1 VTTVEDP
8 ASGGT
13 RRAIIDTAARLFRE
27 RGFSNTTTRELG
39 DAVGI
44 RGPSIYHH
52 FETKQDLLFGVCR
65 ESLRRL
71 DAAMAQ
77 LPVDGSAEKR
87 IRALIRIHVATI
99 VRDRDLHAAM
109 LIEMR
114 ALTGERRAAVVES
127 RDAYERLVRLPIEA
141 AQAEGY
147 IRTDMSAR
155 RLTLFL
161 LGLLNW
167 TIFWFRES
175 GMLDA
180 DHLADMLTELFLD
193 GAAMSTTAVTSR
205 PAAGRG

>member
-1 VTTVEDP
+1 MSAVEDG
-8 ASGGT
+8 ANGGT

-27 RGFSNTTTRELG
+27 RGFSDTTTRELG

-71 DAAMAQ
+71 DEAMAQ
-77 LPVDGSAEKR
+77 LPADGSPEER
-87 IRALIRIHVATI
+87 IRALIHIHVATI

-114 ALTGERRAAVVES
+114 ALTGERRGAVIES
-127 RDAYERLVRLPIEA
+127 RDAYERLVRSPIEA

-147 IRTDMSAR
+147 IRDDMSPR
-155 RLTLFL
+155 QLTLFL

-175 GMLDA
+175 GALDA
-180 DHLADMLTELFLD
+180 EHLADMLAELFLD
-193 GAAMSTTAVTSR
+193 GAAATSAR
-205 PAAGRG
+205 TIPPAAFEH

>member
-1 VTTVEDP
+1 VSTVEDGGN
-8 ASGGT
+8 GGT

-27 RGFSNTTTRELG
+27 RGFSDTTTRELG
-39 DAVGI
+39 EAVGI

-71 DAAMAQ
+71 DEAMAR
-77 LPVDGSAEKR
+77 LPVDGSPEQR
-87 IRALIRIHVATI
+87 IRALIHIHVATI

-127 RDAYERLVRLPIEA
+127 RDAYERLVRSPIEA
-141 AQAEGY
+141 AQAAGY
-147 IRTDMSAR
+147 IRGDMSAR
-155 RLTLFL
+155 QLTLFL

-175 GMLDA
+175 GTLDA

-193 GAAMSTTAVTSR
+193 GATATSALVIP
-205 PAAGRG
+205 PAASER

>member
-1 VTTVEDP
+1 VTAVEDG

-27 RGFSNTTTRELG
+27 RGFSDTTTRELG
-39 DAVGI
+39 EAVGI

-71 DAAMAQ
+71 DQAMAQ
-77 LPVDGSAEKR
+77 LPADGTPEER
-87 IRALIRIHVATI
+87 IRTLIHIHVATI
-99 VRDRDLHAAM
+99 VRDRDLHATM

-127 RDAYERLVRLPIEA
+127 RDAYEQLVRSPIAA
-141 AQAEGY
+141 AQVEGY
-147 IRTDMSAR
+147 IRDDMSAR
-155 RLTLFL
+155 HLALFL

-175 GMLDA
+175 GTLDPE
-180 DHLADMLTELFLD
+180 HLADMLTELFLG
-193 GAAMSTTAVTSR
+193 GAATTATGVL
-205 PAAGRG
+205 PPLVPYD